1 MNITIAGYGFVGKAM
16 EAYLQEVGS
25 NVRIVDPALSKTNI
39 RGTHPDGVVIC
50 VNTPALP
57 DWSCDMS
64 NVFDVINDT
73 PYTIPI
79 LIKSTISVEGWAE
92 IIQTYPRHVISF
104 SPEFLRA
111 ETAIEDMLHTDTI
124 YLGGGDVYFWTKVLQ
139 RKEKISN
146 EFSYHPVK
154 FITSDPSELILAK
167 YFRNSFLATKV
178 SFFNEVHELCESI
191 GVNYKNVAS
200 LIADDNRIGDS
211 HTRVTSERGFG
222 GHCFP
227 KDTQAILKT
236 ANNYGVA
243 LSVLYQAVHYNNNIR
258 KGDT

>member
-16 EAYLQEVGS
+16 EAYLQDTDAT
-25 NVRIVDPALSKTNI
+25 VRIVDPKLSKTNV
-39 RGTHPDGVVIC
+39 RPTHPDGIVIC

-64 NVFDVINDT
+64 NVLNVIDDT
-73 PYTIPI
+73 PFTTPI
-79 LIKSTISVEGWAE
+79 LIKSTISVEGWSE
-92 IIQTYPRHVISF
+92 ICRAYPRHSVSF

-111 ETAIEDMLHTDTI
+111 ETAIEDMLAANTVYI
-124 YLGGGDVYFWTKVLQ
+124 GGGDIYFWDKLLQ
-139 RKEKISN
+139 RKNKQITIKVA
-146 EFSYHPVK
+146 HPR
-154 FITSDPSELILAK
+154 ELILAK

-178 SFFNEVHELCESI
+178 SFFNEIHDLCESI
-191 GVNYKNVAS
+191 GVDYKNVSS
-200 LIADDNRIGDS
+200 LVTDDTRIGDS
-211 HTRVTSERGFG
+211 HTRVKSERGFG

-236 ANNYGVA
+236 ANNYGIS
-243 LSVLYQAVHYNNNIR
+243 LSVINQAVHYNNYIRR